1 MAKSLE
7 PRDIMKKDSSLKAF
21 YGVCTDSEA
30 IEAAILINAVNKNL
44 AEYSKKPTQQKKK
57 DYDAARAGLEEIITR
72 LQYKYDQEEPE
83 PCNFEYD
90 ESKPLLQ
97 STPMV
102 ADFFGVTQ
110 KCVTNDWKR
119 LGCPQVSRG
128 IWNLKAVFQ
137 WWWENIAAERA
148 AAEGG
153 DASLNE
159 AKRQYWWTRV
169 EAEQIKIQKEKDLL
183 LSKSEIEKGW
193 AWRMSE
199 YKSGCENLE
208 HSLPPLLEGKNQAE
222 MRKIIG
228 DYVWN
233 LFDRVCR
240 TGSFTK
246 EKKITKQVNKKAGPK
261 KKKTAAKKKQ
271 PTKKTKKK

>member
-1 MAKSLE
+1 MANND
-7 PRDIMKKDSSLKAF
+7 PRAVMKKEPVLDTYAD
-21 YGVCTDSEA
+21 VCEDHEA
-30 IEAAILINAVNKNL
+30 IECAVLINAAHRNL
-44 AEYSKKPTQQKKK
+44 AEYNKNPTQQKKK
-57 DYDAARAGLEEIITR
+57 DYDAARAGLDEIKTR
-72 LQYKYDQEEPE
+72 LQYKYDPPEQEPDD
-83 PCNFEYD
+83 FEHD
-90 ESKPLLQ
+90 ESKPLLL

-128 IWNLKAVFQ
+128 IWNLKAVFH

-159 AKRQYWWTRV
+159 AKRQYWWARV
-169 EAEQIKIQKEKDLL
+169 EAEQIRIQKEKDLL

-222 MRKIIG
+222 MRKTIG

-240 TGSFTK
+240 EGGFSP
-246 EKKITKQVNKKAGPK
+246 EKKLTEQVNKKTGPK
-261 KKKTAAKKKQ
+261 KKKAVAKKNQ
-271 PTKKTKKK
+271 PIKKKKGK